1 MMRGGSFL
9 KSVIIIF
16 FLGALASMSAQQ
28 QPSQVSRV
36 QRAIYIFN
44 IAQQVSWPEP
54 LEEQFVIGVLGP
66 DRTLIDLR
74 AMAQQRRV
82 QDRQVAVVNFLSI
95 KDIQDVDV
103 LYVNRKYNYQMPYV
117 LQSLENKGVLVIAED
132 YLFNSS
138 MVNIVRVGETFRHQI
153 NQGLLSQNSFKVAP
167 SLQSYA
173 IANSEKWQALF
184 EEAQD
189 SLQTVLA
196 NAKEKDEVINRQE
209 RELLSQNEIIDTIQE
224 IVKYKDNS
232 IQELREVDKL
242 QKKTIE
248 DKREI
253 AQQLEIKIKNQLR
266 ELDKQE
272 VVLQNSKREIKL
284 RQDSIE
290 VQKVSISDQKKVL
303 LEQSSEL
310 DLRATVNWLLTGI
323 ALLFLIAGFVLYKNY
338 RTKKKLIEQLTI
350 QNATILEQ
358 KEELSQKNEDLEQ
371 FAYIAS
377 HDLQEPLNTISSFIG
392 LIRGDY
398 GEQFDEVGL
407 QSLEFIEEASDR
419 MAKLINML
427 LEYSRIGKTRI
438 FTQVDTHKVL
448 QDLEKDITSLVSRT
462 GATINYT
469 QLPVVS
475 GSEVELRL
483 LFQNLIT
490 NALKFCPEN
499 KSPVLN
505 ITTTKVSNVDNPS
518 QGMWQFS
525 FSDNG
530 IGIHQAHQDRIFSI
544 FQRLHTNDEYEGTG
558 IGLAHCKKIVSIHK
572 GSIWLESELGKG
584 TTFYFT
590 IPYGI

>member
-1 MMRGGSFL
+1 
-9 KSVIIIF
+9 
-16 FLGALASMSAQQ
+16 
-28 QPSQVSRV
+28 
-36 QRAIYIFN
+36 
-44 IAQQVSWPEP
+44 
-54 LEEQFVIGVLGP
+54 
-66 DRTLIDLR
+66 
-74 AMAQQRRV
+74 
-82 QDRQVAVVNFLSI
+82 
-95 KDIQDVDV
+95 
-103 LYVNRKYNYQMPYV
+103 
-117 LQSLENKGVLVIAED
+117 
-132 YLFNSS
+132 
-138 MVNIVRVGETFRHQI
+138 
-153 NQGLLSQNSFKVAP
+153 
-167 SLQSYA
+167 
-173 IANSEKWQALF
+173 
-184 EEAQD
+184 
-189 SLQTVLA
+189 
-196 NAKEKDEVINRQE
+196 
-209 RELLSQNEIIDTIQE
+209 
-224 IVKYKDNS
+224 
-232 IQELREVDKL
+232 LREVDKL

-272 VVLQNSKREIKL
+272 VFLQNSKREIKL

-398 GEQFDEVGL
+398 GEQFDEVGM

-490 NALKFCPEN
+490 NALKFCPEDRR
-499 KSPVLN
+499 PILN
-505 ITTTKVSNVDNPS
+505 ISTTKVSNVDNPS

>member
-28 QPSQVSRV
+28 NTSQVSRV

-44 IAQQVSWPEP
+44 IAQQVSWPEQ
-54 LEEQFVIGVLGP
+54 LEERFKIGVLGP

-74 AMAQQRRV
+74 AMAQKRKIQE
-82 QDRQVAVVNFLSI
+82 RQVSVSNFLSI

-103 LYVNRKYNYQMPYV
+103 LYVNRKYNYQMPYI
-117 LQSLENKGVLVIAED
+117 LQSLENKGILVIAED

-138 MVNIVRVGETFRHQI
+138 MINIVSVGDTFRHQL
-153 NQGLLSQNSFKVAP
+153 NEGLLNKNDFIIAP

-173 IANSEKWQALF
+173 IASSEKWQALF
-184 EEAQD
+184 QEAQD
-189 SLQTVLA
+189 SLQAVLE
-196 NAKEKDEVINRQE
+196 NAKQKDELINRQE
-209 RELLSQNEIIDTIQE
+209 QELVSQNEIIDTIQE
-224 IVKYKDNS
+224 IVKYKDSS
-232 IQELREVDKL
+232 IQELQETDKQ

-248 DKREI
+248 KTQEITQELEDKV
-253 AQQLEIKIKNQLR
+253 KNQLI
-266 ELDKQE
+266 ELDEQQ
-272 VVLQNSKREIKL
+272 VTLRNSAKEIET

-290 VQKVSISDQKKVL
+290 VQKVNISDQKKVL

-310 DLRATVNWLLTGI
+310 DLRATINWLLTGI

-350 QNATILEQ
+350 QNTTILEQ

-427 LEYSRIGKTRI
+427 LEYSRIGKTRV

-448 QDLEKDITSLVSRT
+448 QDLEKDITSLVTRT

-490 NALKFCPEN
+490 NALKFCPEDRR
-499 KSPVLN
+499 PILN
-505 ITTTKVSNVDNPS
+505 INTTKVSNVDNPS

-572 GSIWLESELGKG
+572 GSIWLDSELGKG
-584 TTFYFT
+584 TSFYFT

>member
-16 FLGALASMSAQQ
+16 FLGALASVSAQQ
-28 QPSQVSRV
+28 TTSQVSRV

-44 IAQQVSWPEP
+44 IAQQVSWPEQ
-54 LEEQFVIGVLGP
+54 LDERFIIGVLGP

-74 AMAQQRRV
+74 AMAQKRKIQE
-82 QDRQVAVVNFLSI
+82 RQVSVSNFLSI

-103 LYVNRKYNYQMPYV
+103 LYVNRKYNYQMPYI
-117 LQSLENKGVLVIAED
+117 LESLKNKGVLVIAED

-138 MVNIVRVGETFRHQI
+138 MINIVSVGDTFRHQL
-153 NQGLLSQNSFKVAP
+153 NEGLLNQNDFIIAP

-173 IANSEKWQALF
+173 IASSEKWQALF
-184 EEAQD
+184 QEAQD
-189 SLQTVLA
+189 SLQAVLE
-196 NAKEKDEVINRQE
+196 NAKQKDELINRQE

-242 QKKTIE
+242 QKKTIQ

-272 VVLQNSKREIKL
+272 GVLQNSKREIKL

-290 VQKVSISDQKKVL
+290 VQKVNISDQKKVL

-338 RTKKKLIEQLTI
+338 RTKKKLIKQLTI

-358 KEELSQKNEDLEQ
+358 KDELSQKNEDLEQ

-398 GEQFDEVGL
+398 GEQFDEVGI

-427 LEYSRIGKTRI
+427 LEYSRIGKTRV
-438 FTQVDTHKVL
+438 FTAVDTQRVL
-448 QDLEKDITSLVSRT
+448 EDLEKDISSLIERT
-462 GATINYT
+462 GASVKYSA
-469 QLPVVS
+469 LPVVS

-490 NALKFCPEN
+490 NALKFCPEHRT
-499 KSPVLN
+499 PILT
-505 ITTTKVSNVDNPS
+505 ITAQKISSKDNPDC
-518 QGMWQFS
+518 GVWQYAFT
-525 FSDNG
+525 DNG

-572 GSIWLESELGKG
+572 GNIWLESELGKG

>member
-138 MVNIVRVGETFRHQI
+138 MINIVRVGETFRHQI

-272 VVLQNSKREIKL
+272 VFLQNSKREIKL

-398 GEQFDEVGL
+398 GEQFDEVGM

-475 GSEVELRL
+475 
-483 LFQNLIT
+483 
-490 NALKFCPEN
+490 
-499 KSPVLN
+499 
-505 ITTTKVSNVDNPS
+505 
-518 QGMWQFS
+518 
-525 FSDNG
+525 
-530 IGIHQAHQDRIFSI
+530 
-544 FQRLHTNDEYEGTG
+544 
-558 IGLAHCKKIVSIHK
+558 
-572 GSIWLESELGKG
+572 
-584 TTFYFT
+584 
-590 IPYGI
+590 

>member
-1 MMRGGSFL
+1 MMRSVSFF
-9 KSVIIIF
+9 KTVITYLFIGVSII
-16 FLGALASMSAQQ
+16 LNAQQ

-44 IAQQVSWPEP
+44 IAQQVNWPEP
-54 LEEQFVIGVLGP
+54 LEQQFVIGVLGP

-358 KEELSQKNEDLEQ
+358 KEELSQK
-371 FAYIAS
+371 
-377 HDLQEPLNTISSFIG
+377 
-392 LIRGDY
+392 
-398 GEQFDEVGL
+398 
-407 QSLEFIEEASDR
+407 
-419 MAKLINML
+419 K
-427 LEYSRIGKTRI
+427 
-438 FTQVDTHKVL
+438 
-448 QDLEKDITSLVSRT
+448 
-462 GATINYT
+462 
-469 QLPVVS
+469 
-475 GSEVELRL
+475 
-483 LFQNLIT
+483 
-490 NALKFCPEN
+490 
-499 KSPVLN
+499 
-505 ITTTKVSNVDNPS
+505 
-518 QGMWQFS
+518 
-525 FSDNG
+525 
-530 IGIHQAHQDRIFSI
+530 
-544 FQRLHTNDEYEGTG
+544 
-558 IGLAHCKKIVSIHK
+558 
-572 GSIWLESELGKG
+572 
-584 TTFYFT
+584 
-590 IPYGI
+590 

>member
-28 QPSQVSRV
+28 NTSQVSRV

-44 IAQQVSWPEP
+44 IAQQVSWPEQ
-54 LEEQFVIGVLGP
+54 LDERFKIGVLGP

-74 AMAQQRRV
+74 AMAQKRKIQE
-82 QDRQVAVVNFLSI
+82 RQVSVSNFLSI

-103 LYVNRKYNYQMPYV
+103 LYVNRKYNYQMPYI
-117 LQSLENKGVLVIAED
+117 LQSLENKGILVIAED

-138 MVNIVRVGETFRHQI
+138 MINIVSVGDTFRHQL
-153 NQGLLSQNSFKVAP
+153 NEGLLSQNDFIIAP

-173 IANSEKWQALF
+173 IASSEKWQALF
-184 EEAQD
+184 QEAQD
-189 SLQTVLA
+189 SLQAVLE
-196 NAKEKDEVINRQE
+196 NAKQKDELINRQE
-209 RELLSQNEIIDTIQE
+209 QELVSQNEIIDTIQE
-224 IVKYKDNS
+224 IVKYKDSS
-232 IQELREVDKL
+232 IQELQETDKQ

-248 DKREI
+248 KTQEITEELEDKV
-253 AQQLEIKIKNQLR
+253 KNQLI
-266 ELDKQE
+266 ELDEQQ
-272 VVLQNSKREIKL
+272 VTLRNSAKEIET

-290 VQKVSISDQKKVL
+290 VQKVNISDQKKVL

-310 DLRATVNWLLTGI
+310 NLRTTINWLLTGI

-338 RTKKKLIEQLTI
+338 RTKKKLIEQLTL
-350 QNATILEQ
+350 QNTTILEQ

-427 LEYSRIGKTRI
+427 LEYSRIGKTRV

-448 QDLEKDITSLVSRT
+448 QDLEKDITSLVTRT
-462 GATINYT
+462 GGTINYT

-490 NALKFCPEN
+490 NALKFCPEDRR
-499 KSPVLN
+499 PILN
-505 ITTTKVSNVDNPS
+505 ISTTKVSNVDNPS

-572 GSIWLESELGKG
+572 GSIWLDSELGKG